1 VKAEL
6 LCEIGTRLDSLLRET
21 QKMLDETKAL
31 LVSSDTQLEGAQ
43 QALSEK
49 YERRA
54 REFSDL

>member
-1 VKAEL
+1 
-6 LCEIGTRLDSLLRET
+6 
-21 QKMLDETKAL
+21 MLDETKVL
-31 LVSSDTQLEGAQ
+31 LVSSDTQLERAQ

>member
-1 VKAEL
+1 MKAEL

-21 QKMLDETKAL
+21 QNMLDETKVL
-31 LVSSDTQLEGAQ
+31 LVSSDTQLERAQ